1 MMINQIVEAVM
12 KNQEQ
17 FIEEMEFNKN
27 NPPKN
32 RPDQKFKIN
41 DKVSVT
47 GWSSTKQFGT
57 IKNVDW
63 IFHHRLGEYTWGYFI
78 EFDEGYKN
86 PLTFSYI
93 PQGYITKE

>member
-27 NPPKN
+27 NPSKN

-41 DKVSVT
+41 DK
-47 GWSSTKQFGT
+47 
-57 IKNVDW
+57 
-63 IFHHRLGEYTWGYFI
+63 I
-78 EFDEGYKN
+78 EK
-86 PLTFSYI
+86 
-93 PQGYITKE
+93 K